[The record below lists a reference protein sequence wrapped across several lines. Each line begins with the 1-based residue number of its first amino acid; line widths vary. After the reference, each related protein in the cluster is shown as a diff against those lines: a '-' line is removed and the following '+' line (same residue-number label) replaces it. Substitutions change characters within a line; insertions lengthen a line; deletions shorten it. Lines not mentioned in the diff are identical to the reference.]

1 MSLLIAYLGV
11 SKVNLA
17 YERYMLAQISTGHAL
32 MILRELNQ
40 LALTLTETC
49 SGEEADEWRAT
60 TQQSIVQLIHETVA
74 TLRDGSRAA
83 LLARNEDRI
92 QSKLGAT
99 ANIAGLDDPMVLI
112 HALRSHLYHNSMMIT
127 SNQAADEQQQLQL
140 LERCKMVD
148 LLHEFVM
155 SYRNLLRIASTPL
168 PFALVQM
175 GRTFIFIWVV
185 TIPFVL
191 SGGDFLQQYPSA
203 FSFVILLTYG
213 FLGLEFVSRMLSNP
227 FGDEIKNDLNIKGMG
242 AAAVIG
248 IENDSRCWK
257 EECEKKKQIRAVGSD
272 ERGNSLSSVSSRSL
286 REFIQ
291 TRQKSIRN
299 SGRFVRL
306 DSVDDNQTNYM
317 NMAMDEEGMVHA

>member
-17 YERYMLAQISTGHAL
+17 YERYMGAQIAIGHGL

-40 LALTLTETC
+40 LALTLTENFT
-49 SGEEADEWRAT
+49 GEEADEWRTAAR
-60 TQQSIVQLIHETVA
+60 QSIIQLIHETVA
-74 TLRDGSRAA
+74 TLRDGRHAA
-83 LLARNEDRI
+83 VLARNVGQV
-92 QSKLGAT
+92 QSKLGAPSVSE
-99 ANIAGLDDPMVLI
+99 LEDPMILV
-112 HALRSHLYHNSMMIT
+112 HALRTHLYHDSLLL
-127 SNQAADEQQQLQL
+127 SNTEQLQL
-140 LERCKMVD
+140 LERCKMID
-148 LLHEFVM
+148 MLHEFTI
-155 SYRNLLRIASTPL
+155 SYRSLLRIASTPL

-248 IENDSRCWK
+248 IENDSRSWR
-257 EECEKKKQIRAVGSD
+257 EENEKKKQRKATDDG
-272 ERGNSLSSVSSRSL
+272 RGDSLSSMSSRSL
-286 REFIQ
+286 REYLQ
-291 TRQKSIRN
+291 NRQKSIRN

-306 DSVDDNQTNYM
+306 DSIDDNNTGYL
-317 NMAMDEEGMVHA
+317 NMGWDEEGMVHT

>member
-17 YERYMLAQISTGHAL
+17 YERYMTAQISTGHAL

-40 LALTLTETC
+40 LALTLTENC
-49 SGEEADEWRAT
+49 SGEEADEWRST
-60 TQQSIVQLIHETVA
+60 THQSIIQLIHETVA
-74 TLRDGSRAA
+74 TLRDGSHAA
-83 LLARNEDRI
+83 LLARNVDRMN
-92 QSKLGAT
+92 SNLGAT
-99 ANIAGLDDPMVLI
+99 AVTGLDDPMVLI
-112 HALRSHLYHNSMMIT
+112 HALRSHLYHDSMIL
-127 SNQAADEQQQLQL
+127 SNKADEQLQL

-227 FGDEIKNDLNIKGMG
+227 FGDEIRNDLNIKGMG
-242 AAAVIG
+242 AAAIIG
-248 IENDSRCWK
+248 IENDSRSWK
-257 EECEKKKQIRAVGSD
+257 EDYGKKKQIRAARSD
-272 ERGNSLSSVSSRSL
+272 ERGNSFSSISSRSL
-286 REFIQ
+286 REFVQ

-299 SGRFVRL
+299 SGRFVHL
-306 DSVDDNQTNYM
+306 DSVEDNQTNYL
-317 NMAMDEEGMVHA
+317 NMDYG